1 MRNVIWIWTRAKQSA
16 IIVKYQNK
24 HRYQFQGFFGVGS
37 DVSVIEGDSVT
48 LYTDQETIQQEE
60 IRWYFNDAP
69 ITEIT
74 GDPNNTCTDV
84 QCNEGTER
92 LRDRLKLDHQTG
104 SLTITNIKTTDSGLY
119 KLQISSSSDSLSQ
132 LFHISV
138 YDVSDSERD
147 EVKGKSVMKGE
158 SVTLH
163 PGVVK
168 HPNYLMKWVFND
180 VRIAEINGDLSF
192 ICTDA
197 QCLYADERFRDR
209 LKLNHMTGSL
219 TITNTRTGDSG
230 EYKLLISTIRFS
242 IIKSFIVNV
251 NGFVGVDTEKV
262 TVMDRD
268 SVTLNTNVETNQQE
282 EIRWYFYDIR
292 VAQITRDLSFICTD
306 VQCKYSD
313 ERFRDRLKLD
323 HQTGSLT
330 ITNTRSTD
338 SGDYHLEIFSSSSS
352 SLKTFS
358 VSVYDETKRNS
369 MKELESVCVSA
380 AAVAGICAAAVLV
393 VLLLVAAA
401 AVIYRRKRQAGQNEI
416 RMQCI
421 DQMNVVEESSLT
433 LSCQ

>member
-138 YDVSDSERD
+138 Y
-147 EVKGKSVMKGE
+147 
-158 SVTLH
+158 
-163 PGVVK
+163 
-168 HPNYLMKWVFND
+168 
-180 VRIAEINGDLSF
+180 
-192 ICTDA
+192 
-197 QCLYADERFRDR
+197 
-209 LKLNHMTGSL
+209 
-219 TITNTRTGDSG
+219 
-230 EYKLLISTIRFS
+230 
-242 IIKSFIVNV
+242 
-251 NGFVGVDTEKV
+251 GFVGVDTEKV

-358 VSVYDETKRNS
+358 VSVYGVSSAEQDETKRNS